1 MLSNKDDKDLQLPE
15 NEESLQQLQNILTKI
30 PSQMKDDEDKKENK
44 NSLEDDNSQMQQLV
58 GMLKSKEEDNS
69 DDSVSSAGE
78 EMRMKKVIQEGGE
91 AKDEKDSKGKQVF
104 EKYWQITIPK
114 DHLEEMKKNNTKAE
128 GKYKEN
134 AQGTDE
140 ENPNAS
146 SFEGEVLMKINNK
159 HVNDAL
165 EDQAVIPLYARLN
178 GHSIYASQNKTVG
191 YRGIIGAIE
200 FEDII
205 TPEDYTLIG
214 KCCQNV
220 YAISTGKMDGEDSYC
235 FNIDTAKVNWEL
247 CGKDKS
253 NIEMWRNSLNGF
265 VIVWDLKRKGIYDA
279 KELKKK
285 QKNICEFPTGY
296 NYFNQEQWPCNCAEG
311 LLQSPI
317 NLVTEEAK
325 LLSKARTEWYYS
337 KGSNLLTK
345 QFWKETVTLGTFG
358 TFQFINEQFETK
370 SWTANEVRFK
380 FPAEHTI
387 DGKQFD
393 MEIQIGHTNSENDR
407 AFVSLLIK
415 KSNQDSEEMD
425 KVLNQFMF
433 ELYEDRA

>member
-30 PSQMKDDEDKKENK
+30 PNQLKDDEDRKDIK
-44 NSLEDDNSQMQQLV
+44 SSAEDDNNQMQQLV
-58 GMLKSKEEDNS
+58 GMLKSKEDES
-69 DDSVSSAGE
+69 DDSVSGAGE
-78 EMRMKKVIQEGGE
+78 DLRMKKIQEEPKAEEKGG
-91 AKDEKDSKGKQVF
+91 KSRQVF

-114 DHLEEMKKNNTKAE
+114 DHLEEQKKNNTKAE
-128 GKYKEN
+128 SKYKTN
-134 AQGTDE
+134 AEGTDE

-159 HVNDAL
+159 GVPDEL
-165 EDQAVIPLYARLN
+165 EDQAMIPYYARLN
-178 GHSIYASQNKTVG
+178 GHSIYASMNKTVG

-220 YAISTGKMDGEDSYC
+220 YSIQTGKLDGEDSYC

-247 CGKDKS
+247 CGKDKA
-253 NIEMWRNSLNGF
+253 NMEMWRNSLNGF

-311 LLQSPI
+311 LL
-317 NLVTEEAK
+317 
-325 LLSKARTEWYYS
+325 
-337 KGSNLLTK
+337 
-345 QFWKETVTLGTFG
+345 
-358 TFQFINEQFETK
+358 
-370 SWTANEVRFK
+370 
-380 FPAEHTI
+380 
-387 DGKQFD
+387 
-393 MEIQIGHTNSENDR
+393 
-407 AFVSLLIK
+407 
-415 KSNQDSEEMD
+415 
-425 KVLNQFMF
+425 
-433 ELYEDRA
+433 